1 MDVTEKIGA
10 QAPEKETEVKC
21 VRTKGAFADS
31 GWALVEG
38 IGADDGELERIVAR
52 KEAEGKKA
60 KAARCPKSL
69 YVLRVE
75 KEEDSSGLRVVETV
89 AEGVSAEEAKG
100 RLSEDAEVVCAERVP
115 WIRRNA
121 VVAAI
126 AGVALV
132 GAIGIGAAVA
142 LQPAP
147 QPAVEP
153 APQPAVE
160 QKAEEVFSAAA
171 KARIDAEGWTEE
183 GVPAGLKASCDVSQ
197 ASDEVVEAL
206 EKAGFERVEGD
217 DGAMA
222 KAFEGVACNAD
233 VELGEL
239 PEGVY
244 EVSVD
249 KAPVAADGSS
259 YKAPEEPASLEVK
272 EGLEPSVEIA
282 LERTAFEDLS
292 AEERDAAIASLEA
305 AGKAEA
311 VEALGEKADELAKAD
326 EKDSAGEGGEASSGE
341 GSSSGTAGG
350 SSGAASGSTGGSSS
364 GSSGSTGGSSSG
376 SGSGSSGSTG
386 GGSTAPQQHVHSW
399 TTVVDTPAWSE
410 RVPSGV
416 IVHCVCGAN
425 FDSQAAANQHTANAP
440 WDEPHNT
447 WVETIYSTV
456 EHPAVTHQECT
467 GCGAR
472 G

>member
-1 MDVTEKIGA
+1 MGGGST
-10 QAPEKETEVKC
+10 APVASAGRFAWTR
-21 VRTKGAFADS
+21 RT
-31 GWALVEG
+31 
-38 IGADDGELERIVAR
+38 I
-52 KEAEGKKA
+52 
-60 KAARCPKSL
+60 
-69 YVLRVE
+69 
-75 KEEDSSGLRVVETV
+75 
-89 AEGVSAEEAKG
+89 
-100 RLSEDAEVVCAERVP
+100 
-115 WIRRNA
+115 
-121 VVAAI
+121 AI
-126 AGVALV
+126 AAVTGVVILGAL
-132 GAIGIGAAVA
+132 GTGIAIA
-142 LQPAP
+142 LQPASE
-147 QPAVEP
+147 QPAP
-153 APQPAVE
+153 HPAVE

-239 PEGVY
+239 SEGVY

-259 YKAPEEPASLEVK
+259 YKAPEELASLEVK

-350 SSGAASGSTGGSSS
+350 SSGAA
-364 GSSGSTGGSSSG
+364 SGSTGGSSSG